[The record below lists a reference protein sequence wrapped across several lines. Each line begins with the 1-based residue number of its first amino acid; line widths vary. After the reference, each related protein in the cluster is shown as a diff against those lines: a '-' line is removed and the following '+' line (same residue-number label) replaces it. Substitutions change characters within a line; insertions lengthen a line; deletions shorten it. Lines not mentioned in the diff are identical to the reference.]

1 MKSGHFDLSVP
12 NEACR
17 RRNPQVF
24 TSPAGTLV
32 TAESKRPAKRIR
44 QDKPMNKL
52 EEAYGHEL
60 ERQGRGRQYPQ
71 AITLKL
77 ANGLRYTP
85 DWAIPSERLFVEVKG
100 KHAWDD
106 SIAKLKSAAHEHPWA
121 TFWLVWRDEHTGAW
135 QTQVILP

>member
-1 MKSGHFDLSVP
+1 MKSGHFDL
-12 NEACR
+12 AQAGAATR
-17 RRNPQVF
+17 RRNPQIF
-24 TSPAGTLV
+24 TSHAGTLIA
-32 TAESKRPAKRIR
+32 AETKPPRRIR
-44 QDKPMNKL
+44 QDKPMTKL
-52 EEAYGHEL
+52 EEDYGHEL

-106 SIAKLKSAAHEHPWA
+106 AIAKLKSAAHEHPWA
-121 TFWLVWRDEHTGAW
+121 TFWLVWRNKETGAW
-135 QTQVILP
+135 QTQVVLP